1 MTATDPFR
9 VTVTWDR
16 LGDPAIRPPTI
27 WEALAAR
34 LGREPTNAEAA
45 ADVRRILEEA
55 HVERA
60 TVGKLPYQQKGRR

>member
-1 MTATDPFR
+1 MTVK
-9 VTVTWDR
+9 VTVFVEHDR
-16 LGDPAIRPPTI
+16 PRDKRPPTI

-34 LGREPTNAEAA
+34 LGCEPTNAEAA